1 MVYLEYTDMLNRTYY
16 SDRFCI
22 SIITSDTITDKNP
35 NIDTPL
41 GWNDALQRLPIGT
54 IDRDTKA
61 VVVNN
66 GKTVVTIKYGG
77 QQTGKQPQIK
87 VITSKMIQ
95 DDSKYLNHGLSIADL
110 NGIDTYSEYVEKNG
124 ITYNNNG
131 GFATECSGNGICDKD
146 TGLCECF
153 QGYGGLACTMTATS
167 N

>member
-1 MVYLEYTDMLNRTYY
+1 MLNRTYY

-22 SIITSDTITDKNP
+22 SIITSDASTDKNP

-61 VVVNN
+61 VINN

-110 NGIDTYSEYVEKNG
+110 NGIDTYSEYVEKSD
-124 ITYNNNG
+124 IIYNNNG

>member
-1 MVYLEYTDMLNRTYY
+1 MLNRTYY

-22 SIITSDTITDKNP
+22 SIEDTKISSCTEP
-35 NIDTPL
+35 NINCPL

-61 VVVNN
+61 VINN
-66 GKTVVTIKYGG
+66 EKTVVTIKYGG

-110 NGIDTYSEYVEKNG
+110 NGIDTYSEYVEND
-124 ITYNNNG
+124 IIYNNNG

>member
-1 MVYLEYTDMLNRTYY
+1 MLNRTYY
-16 SDRFCI
+16 SDRFCA
-22 SIITSDTITDKNP
+22 SIITSDTNNDKKP

-61 VVVNN
+61 VINN
-66 GKTVVTIKYGG
+66 EKTVVTIKYGG

-110 NGIDTYSEYVEKNG
+110 NGIDTYSAYDENG

>member
-1 MVYLEYTDMLNRTYY
+1 MLNRTYY

-22 SIITSDTITDKNP
+22 SIITSDDKKP

-61 VVVNN
+61 VINN

-87 VITSKMIQ
+87 VITSKMIK

-110 NGIDTYSEYVEKNG
+110 NGIDTYSAYDENG

>member
-1 MVYLEYTDMLNRTYY
+1 MLNRTYY
-16 SDRFCI
+16 SDRFCA
-22 SIITSDTITDKNP
+22 SIITSDTSKDKKP

-61 VVVNN
+61 ELTSSGNV
-66 GKTVVTIKYGG
+66 KKVTIKYGG

-110 NGIDTYSEYVEKNG
+110 NGIDTYSEYVEKSD
-124 ITYNNNG
+124 IIYNNNG

>member
-22 SIITSDTITDKNP
+22 SIITSDTSNDKKP
-35 NIDTPL
+35 NINCPL

-61 VVVNN
+61 VINN
-66 GKTVVTIKYGG
+66 DKKIVTIKYGG

-110 NGIDTYSEYVEKNG
+110 NGIDKYSEYVENG